1 MLSAIKEAIE
11 LKWDAPYRVAT
22 SLLALLLIGSG
33 FQRPLLTGSRVLQWA
48 NADTWAHGLRSAD
61 SWMLAHVIPGSTVV
75 VVIALLVAVPAT
87 VQGGVIPTRAAG
99 TFWVVVALA
108 IYAATSPATIIVTA
122 AIAALARMLFAKF
135 AQGDDFWEAGSLVL
149 MNVAFAALWA
159 PGVLALWA
167 FAKSD

>member
-1 MLSAIKEAIE
+1 MPTPGCSRTSFP
-11 LKWDAPYRVAT
+11 APPW
-22 SLLALLLIGSG
+22 LL
-33 FQRPLLTGSRVLQWA
+33 
-48 NADTWAHGLRSAD
+48 
-61 SWMLAHVIPGSTVV
+61 
-75 VVIALLVAVPAT
+75 AVPAT
-87 VQGGVIPTRAAG
+87 AQGGVIPTRAAG

-135 AQGDDFWEAGSLVL
+135 AQGDDFWETGGLVL
-149 MNVAFAALWA
+149 VNVAFAALWA